1 MRSIHVAHTAKGL
14 TAGTVSALLAIG
26 ATALVSG
33 CASTAASDAP
43 KSSGSAGG
51 STSIGAGDTLQT
63 CIDTVGTV
71 RLQDSQASSDT
82 DSKVAPDS
90 TVESIRLLLK
100 DVNGYQQKGNEK
112 GGVSIDS
119 LRLLI
124 QQSNCLAIVERGIG
138 EGAANDEK
146 RRARS
151 PSREVRDDAGMGE
164 GQEVA
169 ADFVLRSTVVAINNN
184 ESSSGVSLGGFV
196 PWKAL
201 GSLGANKSSSSADVQ
216 LVLFDVRSKVQLAVA
231 QGHGSGENTGL
242 ATNLLGRVGGGLG
255 SVKVGTQSNTSA
267 AKILLQA
274 YADAYN
280 KLVPALLNYKTQTV
294 KGGLGTGGTL
304 RVQGKQP

>member
-1 MRSIHVAHTAKGL
+1 MRSIRVATIAHGL
-14 TAGTVSALLAIG
+14 SAGTVSALLAIG
-26 ATALVSG
+26 TTALVSG

-43 KSSGSAGG
+43 ASSGAAGG
-51 STSIGAGDTLQT
+51 STSVGAADSLKT
-63 CIDTVGTV
+63 CAETVGTV
-71 RLQDSQASSDT
+71 RLQDAQASSDT
-82 DSKVAPDS
+82 NSRATGDSAL
-90 TVESIRLLLK
+90 ESLRLLLR
-100 DVNGYQQKGNEK
+100 DVNDYQQKGNDK

-138 EGAANDEK
+138 ERAANDEK
-146 RRARS
+146 GRARS
-151 PSREVRDDAGMGE
+151 PSREVRDDANMGE

-216 LVLFDVRSKVQLAVA
+216 LVLVDVRSKLQLAVA
-231 QGHGSGENTGL
+231 QGHGSGDNTGL
-242 ATNLLGRVGGGLG
+242 ATNLLSRVSGGLG
-255 SVKVGTQSNTSA
+255 SVKVGTQSNTST